1 MAAKSKINKA
11 TDDAIIEMYMN
22 YVLEHEIVPKSIY
35 KFCKANK
42 IEESDFYQYFGS
54 VETLQKAIWNKFY
67 DYTLSLIHKNKE
79 YDTFSNKDK
88 MLTFFYSFFE
98 LLTMNRSYVLFA
110 LQNGKSMME
119 NLGQLKGLRNH
130 VKAFATELIEDGNEN
145 KSLKITK
152 HNPKLFS
159 EAAWVQ
165 FMFVLKFWMDDDS
178 AGFEKTDMAIE
189 KSINTAFD
197 VFEHTP
203 LENII
208 DFGKFLFKEK
218 MS

>member
-1 MAAKSKINKA
+1 MAAKSKANKV

-22 YVLEHEIVPKSIY
+22 YVLEHEAVPKSIY

-42 IEESDFYQYFGS
+42 IEEPDFYQYFGS
-54 VETLQKAIWNKFY
+54 VEALQKAIWNKFHNH
-67 DYTLSLIHKNKE
+67 TLSLIQKNKE
-79 YDTFSNKDK
+79 YDTFPNKDK

-98 LLTMNRSYVLFA
+98 LLTMNRSYVLFT
-110 LQNGKSMME
+110 LQNGKTMME
-119 NLGQLKGLRNH
+119 NVGQLKGLRNH

-218 MS
+218 MA